1 MQRQAGPSMNPISEA
16 HARLG
21 QALRRARAASGRSTR
36 QVPRLNLDH
45 PYFSSGHISLVEHGR
60 TVPSPELIDAY
71 VALAANGAELRA
83 LYEQMLAASQES
95 SRRRRRGD
103 DLPDDRLPPQHLN
116 EVSDRH
122 DVQQHYIVE
131 TSKADYVFDERG
143 AVKEVNTTVSIRARR
158 AGVRLYY
165 TAYTY
170 QADQRPGVLDV
181 EATGGCTL
189 VGTRE
194 SASGALQSFFQLD
207 ETLSPADPEAYRLS
221 FRISVESFVP
231 CLPRL
236 RYYAAAGNQ
245 TMILRAQFV
254 PPALPSRI
262 WWFGVSDPIDAEY
275 PQQTSEFETRRPRDY
290 NHVFDRLIPG
300 WCYGFGWA
308 WL

>member
-1 MQRQAGPSMNPISEA
+1 MPRQAGSSMSPISEA

-21 QALRRARAASGRSTR
+21 QALRRAREASRRSTR
-36 QVPRLNLDH
+36 QVPRLNPDH

-60 TVPSPELIDAY
+60 TAPSPELIDAY
-71 VALAANGAELRA
+71 VCLASNGAELRA

-95 SRRRRRGD
+95 NRRRRGD
-103 DLPDDRLPPQHLN
+103 HLPDERLPPQHLD
-116 EVSDRH
+116 EVTDRH

-131 TSKADYVFDERG
+131 ATEAHYIFDESG
-143 AVKEVNTTVSIRARR
+143 TVVEVDTTVNIRART
-158 AGVRLYY
+158 AGVHLYY
-165 TAYTY
+165 TGYTY

-181 EATGGCTL
+181 EAGVGCTL

-194 SASGALQSFFQLD
+194 SSSGALQSFFKLD
-207 ETLSPADPEAYRLS
+207 EVLSPADPEVYRLS
-221 FRISVESFVP
+221 FRIFVKSVIP

-245 TMILRAQFV
+245 MMILRAQFV

-262 WWFGVSDPIDAEY
+262 WWFGVADPIDAEY
-275 PQQTSEFETRRPRDY
+275 PQSTSEFETQEPAEY
-290 NHVFDRLIPG
+290 HHTFDRLIPG

-308 WL
+308 WM